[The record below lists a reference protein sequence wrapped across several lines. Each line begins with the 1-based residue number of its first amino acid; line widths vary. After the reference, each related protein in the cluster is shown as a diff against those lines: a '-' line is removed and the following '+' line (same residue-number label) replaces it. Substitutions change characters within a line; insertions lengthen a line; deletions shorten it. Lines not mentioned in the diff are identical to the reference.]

1 MSDLEASGRDTAE
14 AGAEPPL
21 SPLSHSGGQG
31 GAARRRIAKAVNRLT
46 DALERK
52 NTYAYKN
59 IDCDNEIRILQL
71 FPGAPRS
78 PLLCCLIRCALLGQ
92 NLQPTSNVPNTIPYA
107 ALSYYWG
114 DEDPEHEIYIFD
126 TPADYDDWREKDR
139 NGVLLP
145 LMGHI
150 LIRNNLR
157 DALEQLRLPDRPVY
171 LWADA
176 LCINQSN
183 AKERTAQVAR
193 MHDVYTQAE
202 KVYIW
207 LGKGDPTESQRV
219 FDFLRKILDLS
230 ELESLVEGLET
241 QGEDSGWEEDRRDC
255 KLTIALMKAKWFSVS
270 GRCHLIQFYQC

>member
-1 MSDLEASGRDTAE
+1 MSDLEASGRETPDPGTE
-14 AGAEPPL
+14 TPL
-21 SPLSHSGGQG
+21 SSHHSGGQG

-46 DALERK
+46 DALDRK

-59 IDCDNEIRILQL
+59 IDCDKEIRVLQL
-71 FPGAPRS
+71 YPGAPRS
-78 PLLCCLIRCALLGQ
+78 PLLCCLIPCPLLDQ
-92 NLQPTSNVPNTIPYA
+92 NVQPISIDPKTIPYA

-114 DEDPEHEIYIFD
+114 DEEPEHEIYIFE
-126 TPADYDDWREKDR
+126 TPAAYDDWKDKR
-139 NGVLLP
+139 AILLP
-145 LMGHI
+145 WMGHL

-157 DALEQLRLPDRPVY
+157 DALEQLRLEDKPVY

-183 AKERTAQVAR
+183 VKERTAQVAR

-207 LGKGDPTESQRV
+207 LGKRNPIEAQRV

-230 ELESLVEGLET
+230 ELENLVERLET
-241 QGEDSGWEEDRRDC
+241 QRGSWEDDRRDC
-255 KLTIALMKAKWFSVS
+255 KLTIDLMKAKWFSVS
-270 GRCHLIQFYQC
+270 SRYRILQLYTC